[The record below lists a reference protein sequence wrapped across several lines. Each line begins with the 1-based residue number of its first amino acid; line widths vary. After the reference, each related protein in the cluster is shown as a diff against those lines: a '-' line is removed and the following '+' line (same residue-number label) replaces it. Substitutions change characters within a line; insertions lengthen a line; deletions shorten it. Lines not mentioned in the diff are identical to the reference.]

1 MADHPTHRF
10 VEFIYS
16 PGNVSDCPNGFHWI
30 WTAFHECAVDGRD
43 VASVCLGLVS
53 ILCFIL
59 SSIPQYYQS
68 WKTGNMDKALSIWF
82 LLGWLSGDSCNL
94 IGAFLANQL
103 PLQVRILQ
111 RAGPRSRVLL
121 WIYLFDFR
129 RRSTEGLALSLFCL
143 VILGN
148 LTYGL
153 SILLKNP
160 ENGQSEGDYVL
171 HHLPWIG
178 PKSCCPVGYQGVT
191 NRIHNMSKYK
201 RHSILQL
208 RVLSTP
214 QGSKLTIL
222 ITFLAGLPQQLW
234 TQRYTYQ
241 MVRHKYEYNYMEYI
255 YIYTQALRHIYTG
268 RP

>member
-1 MADHPTHRF
+1 GIEAPHT
-10 VEFIYS
+10 FIYS

-103 PLQVRILQ
+103 PLQTYTAIYY
-111 RAGPRSRVLL
+111 VLADL
-121 WIYLFDFR
+121 VMLSMYIYYKYRNRPSDCEYWGRGGGLVCNFR

-171 HHLPWIG
+171 HHLPWVFG
-178 PKSCCPVGYQGVT
+178 SLGV
-191 NRIHNMSKYK
+191 MSLDIIV
-201 RHSILQL
+201 SFPA
-208 RVLSTP
+208 VN
-214 QGSKLTIL
+214 G
-222 ITFLAGLPQQLW
+222 
-234 TQRYTYQ
+234 
-241 MVRHKYEYNYMEYI
+241 VRHPSSFEGTPSDQPKHMASFQNLFI
-255 YIYTQALRHIYTG
+255 S
-268 RP
+268 